1 MNIRAGD
8 WVEVKSAAEIL
19 RTLDGR
25 GEIGAMPFM
34 PEMLKFC
41 GKRLR
46 VVSVAHKT
54 CDVACKT
61 GGRSMP
67 NALHLEGSHCDGA
80 SHGGCQA
87 ACLMF
92 WKTDWV
98 RRVDPRVREPVR
110 PVAALPDVDLSLLE
124 QATVRYENGEAAY
137 SCQITRLFDATK
149 FLPWWNLM
157 QYVRDVKYRNVKP
170 GRLARVVLL
179 RLLFNLRRLHI
190 GYRAT
195 VALHDWAHR
204 RLTGRPTPYGQGTI
218 PAGQPTPSAKLD
230 LKAGE
235 WVAIKPLPDIRATL
249 NVRNA
254 NRGMSFDPEMAQF
267 CGRNF
272 KVARRV
278 EQLLDEKT
286 GKMLSMKSPCIVLD
300 GVVCSGDYSERR
312 LFCPRQITPY
322 FREIWLSRQTD
333 GQAIQAEPAPL
344 TSRADQ
350 PA

>member
-25 GEIGAMPFM
+25 SEIAALPFM

-46 VVSVAHKT
+46 VAAVAHKT

-67 NALHLEGSHCDGA
+67 NALHLEGSYCDG
-80 SHGGCQA
+80 SGHGGCQA

-98 RRVDPRVREPVR
+98 RRVDPRQPEASPPVES
-110 PVAALPDVDLSLLE
+110 A
-124 QATVRYENGEAAY
+124 ATVDVTRLELATVSHKDGEKVY
-137 SCQITRLFDATK
+137 SCQVTRLFDATR
-149 FLPWWNLM
+149 FLPWWDLR
-157 QYVRDVKYRNVKP
+157 QYVRDLWYGNVAP
-170 GRLARVVLL
+170 MRLVRVVVLRVLFHL
-179 RLLFNLRRLHI
+179 RLVGI
-190 GYRAT
+190 GFRAA
-195 VALHDWAHR
+195 VAVHDWAHR
-204 RLTGRPTPYGQGTI
+204 LITGRPSPFGQGLI
-218 PAGQPTPSAKLD
+218 PAGQRTPTAQLD
-230 LKAGE
+230 LKVGE
-235 WVAIKPLPDIRATL
+235 WVAIKPLGDIRATL
-249 NVRNA
+249 NERNS

-267 CGRNF
+267 CGGNF

-278 EQLLDEKT
+278 ERLIDEKT

-322 FREIWLSRQTD
+322 FREVWLSRQAD
-333 GQAIQAEPAPL
+333 AQAIQAERAALPSNADRPA
-344 TSRADQ
+344 
-350 PA
+350 